1 MNNSNHSDETKNNS
15 CTIIQRAFRIHRL
28 RKTVQELDKLMIY
41 KLDNQDNTDN
51 TDNQDNQDNSF
62 NYSSIKECIISHYT
76 IRETNKLFK
85 TLFNLVGKSEAIS
98 GNKLR
103 NYTRVFLTSF
113 MIKYVPSI
121 IDYSATEDTNAE
133 DDELLENR
141 LYHKTIQLHDYL
153 RKILDCV
160 NKRISNTQLFLT
172 ITRFIFTLTD
182 YISLLEKWKAYD
194 KIKIIR
200 ELITV
205 YYEVD
210 DFGKALLS
218 EIESGEETDESKLE
232 LNRITLEQIENEKI
246 SIKSKIESI
255 DPENGLNYFK
265 TVEETIENYAQR
277 KADLLKTLEENIR
290 NQMYAA
296 FYDNIKSSLNNKEK
310 CDYTVILPLLE
321 SAIDF
326 IKKLVPNSK
335 EINDEI
341 QEYLDIDF
349 IKQKIENDVV
359 SHEDVYQLM
368 VYLITLL
375 ERLQARN
382 YDNETREWK
391 KELERKN
398 KALVMKEEI
407 ASTEATSSTESTKA
421 SATEATEKSTTVD
434 LDFGTCVSDFFKELF
449 RRFTVVLEETRFVKS
464 LPIYRNM
471 MDDRKK

>member
-1 MNNSNHSDETKNNS
+1 MNNNNYSNETKNKAS
-15 CTIIQRAFRIHRL
+15 VIIQQAFRLYKL
-28 RKTVQELDKLMIY
+28 RKTVHELNKLSIY
-41 KLDNQDNTDN
+41 KLENFCSEESTL
-51 TDNQDNQDNSF
+51 
-62 NYSSIKECIISHYT
+62 NYTSIKECVTSHFT
-76 IRETNKLFK
+76 IQITKKLFK
-85 TLFNLVGKSEAIS
+85 TLFNLVGKSDDL
-98 GNKLR
+98 NNRKLS
-103 NYTRVFLTSF
+103 NYTRIFLTSF
-113 MIKYVPSI
+113 MINHVPSI
-121 IDYSATEDTNAE
+121 IDYSATEDTNTE

-160 NKRISNTQLFLT
+160 YKRINNTQLFLT
-172 ITRFIFTLTD
+172 ITRFIFTFTD
-182 YISLLEKWKAYD
+182 YISLLDQWKVYD
-194 KIKIIR
+194 KIKLIR

-210 DFGKALLS
+210 DFGKALLN

-232 LNRITLEQIENEKI
+232 LNRITLEQIKNEKT
-246 SIKSKIESI
+246 SIKSKIEKI
-255 DPENGLNYFK
+255 DPENGLNYFN
-265 TVEETIENYAQR
+265 TVKETIENYAQH

-368 VYLITLL
+368 LYLISLL

-382 YDNETREWK
+382 YDNETRDWK
-391 KELERKN
+391 KELERK
-398 KALVMKEEI
+398 KEALVMKEEVTTNVT
-407 ASTEATSSTESTKA
+407 TEETATA
-421 SATEATEKSTTVD
+421 ADATE
-434 LDFGTCVSDFFKELF
+434 DFGTCVSDFFKELF

-471 MDDRKK
+471 MEDRKK